1 MTDVLT
7 RTLDRYRLPAGPL
20 RFLLRAMAM
29 ALVWKAAYVL
39 LMRPSG
45 IPDRWMVRQLGA
57 STAWLLDRAGG
68 ADVSARY
75 TLQPTGGEERLPEPA
90 SMIYVDGRAM
100 LSIHAP
106 CNGLDLMVLAAG
118 FVLCYPGTWRRRALF
133 VPLCVV
139 AVALMNVVRC
149 GLLCAVRLGMPEQFD
164 FLHKFLFNLVAY
176 ACVFLLWTAYAG
188 RGILRQGGVAGR
200 PS

>member
-7 RTLDRYRLPAGPL
+7 RTLDRYRLPVGPL
-20 RFLLRAMAM
+20 RFLLRAMVM
-29 ALVWKAAYVL
+29 AVVWKAAYVL

-57 STAWLLDRAGG
+57 STAWLLDRTG
-68 ADVSARY
+68 SAEVHARH
-75 TLQPTGGEERLPEPA
+75 TLQPTGGEERLLEPA

-118 FVLCYPGTWRRRALF
+118 FVLCYPGTWRRRAVF
-133 VPLCVV
+133 VPLCLV
-139 AVALMNVVRC
+139 AVALMNIMRC

-188 RGILRQGGVAGR
+188 PGVLRRGGVAGR